1 MKFNLPKE
9 KNNII
14 KVVGVGGGGG
24 NAVNHMHNQGING
37 VDFIICNTDQQAL
50 DMSPITNRIQLG
62 ETLTDGLGAGSNPET
77 GRNSAIESIDHIK
90 EVLGKGTKMVFIT
103 AGMGGGTGTGAAPVI
118 AKASRE
124 LDILTVGIVT
134 MPFAFEG
141 RKRRLQAEEGIQQ
154 MRENVDT
161 LLVINNDK
169 LREIFGNLAVH
180 EAFAEADNVLTT
192 AAKGIAETITRVG
205 TINVDF
211 NDVKTVMKDS
221 GVAIMGSATAKGED
235 RALKAVNQA
244 LASPLLNDNKIEGAK
259 YVLLNITYG
268 SSEVLMDEITDITDY
283 IQNEAGL
290 SADVIWGYGQDETM
304 EDDSLNITLI
314 ATGFNKNPDTGTS
327 LDSSYQPQKRML
339 NLNQE
344 VEAPIQKNEPVRHML
359 GSDEPMLKSEIES
372 PKAEEEKVEE
382 EPKALFRPSSS
393 PIEDSIAEEESDEGF
408 KSFLRPEVKDS
419 EDEFPVSSFPSSAE
433 DNVAH
438 FSSSSEEHKEEEK
451 AEEADNDRSWIKDE
465 SSAEDE
471 ESQTTIEFELE
482 KREEVRYEL
491 KEEPEA
497 RLGVSPDEPFI
508 RKEELEEEP
517 YAKQQEESP
526 STDSSISP
534 EERQLRAQ
542 ERMMNL
548 KNLSMRL
555 KSPNG
560 ITDMENVPAY
570 VRRQI
575 DLNDAPHSSESQVSR
590 YTLSESEGEDG
601 EKKTDVK
608 PNNRFL
614 HDNVD

>member
-9 KNNII
+9 KSNII

-50 DMSPITNRIQLG
+50 DMSPINNRIQLG

-118 AKASRE
+118 AKASRD
-124 LDILTVGIVT
+124 LDVLTVGIVT

-169 LREIFGNLAVH
+169 LREIYGNLAVH
-180 EAFAEADNVLTT
+180 EAFAQADNVLTT

-211 NDVKTVMKDS
+211 NDVRTVMKDS

-235 RALKAVNQA
+235 RALNAVNQA

-327 LDSSYQPQKRML
+327 LDTSYQPKKKIL
-339 NLNQE
+339 NLN
-344 VEAPIQKNEPVRHML
+344 
-359 GSDEPMLKSEIES
+359 
-372 PKAEEEKVEE
+372 
-382 EPKALFRPSSS
+382 
-393 PIEDSIAEEESDEGF
+393 
-408 KSFLRPEVKDS
+408 
-419 EDEFPVSSFPSSAE
+419 
-433 DNVAH
+433 
-438 FSSSSEEHKEEEK
+438 
-451 AEEADNDRSWIKDE
+451 
-465 SSAEDE
+465 
-471 ESQTTIEFELE
+471 
-482 KREEVRYEL
+482 
-491 KEEPEA
+491 
-497 RLGVSPDEPFI
+497 
-508 RKEELEEEP
+508 
-517 YAKQQEESP
+517 
-526 STDSSISP
+526 
-534 EERQLRAQ
+534 
-542 ERMMNL
+542 
-548 KNLSMRL
+548 
-555 KSPNG
+555 
-560 ITDMENVPAY
+560 
-570 VRRQI
+570 
-575 DLNDAPHSSESQVSR
+575 
-590 YTLSESEGEDG
+590 
-601 EKKTDVK
+601 
-608 PNNRFL
+608 
-614 HDNVD
+614 

>member
-9 KNNII
+9 KSNII

-50 DMSPITNRIQLG
+50 DMSPINNRIQLG

-118 AKASRE
+118 AKASRD
-124 LDILTVGIVT
+124 LDVLTVGIVA

-169 LREIFGNLAVH
+169 LREIYGNLAVH
-180 EAFAEADNVLTT
+180 EAFAQADNVLTT

-211 NDVKTVMKDS
+211 NDVRTVMKDS

-235 RALKAVNQA
+235 RALNAVNQA

-327 LDSSYQPQKRML
+327 LDTSYQPKKKIL

-344 VEAPIQKNEPVRHML
+344 VEAPVAKQEPIRHVL
-359 GSDEPMLKSEIES
+359 ESDEPELKSDTQ
-372 PKAEEEKVEE
+372 PTATREEKVEE
-382 EPKALFRPSSS
+382 EPKVLFRPSST
-393 PIEDSIAEEESDEGF
+393 PIEDSNEEPAEEDF
-408 KSFLRPEVKDS
+408 KSFFRPEIKD
-419 EDEFPVSSFPSSAE
+419 EQEEVPESSFPSSTVDQE
-433 DNVAH
+433 STVN
-438 FSSSSEEHKEEEK
+438 STSEEKEEE
-451 AEEADNDRSWIKDE
+451 EEEEEDRSWIRDE
-465 SSAEDE
+465 SDEEEDE
-471 ESQTTIEFELE
+471 TQTTIEFELE

-508 RKEELEEEP
+508 RKEKEEVP
-517 YAKQQEESP
+517 QAKEATENK
-526 STDSSISP
+526 STASDISP

-560 ITDMENVPAY
+560 INDMESVPAY

-575 DLNDAPHSSESQVSR
+575 DLDDAPHSSESQVSR

-601 EKKTDVK
+601 EKKTDIK